1 MAQYLEKFRGTI
13 GKKQGEQIVKLL
25 NKKKNAGQIQSV
37 DEFAQRLEDLIRE
50 LTSTVLTPS
59 LALFLG
65 EKGDVITSETFN
77 YMLDRVQDDLEA
89 AFEEANN
96 IDEVQQAHEAIIRD
110 VILKNLR
117 AGVAELDS
125 KITLY
130 EFINQNTEGFDSAIF
145 STFRESKEERTPR
158 GTSNAILFAD
168 KRLKDFIPSTQD
180 AATEVIGERLTLA
193 DGGSGRIYH
202 SIRSIRQI
210 FDSESPQSDKIV
222 ERPGS
227 SLSNVIDNT
236 KGTYWVQTL
245 LFPVETQYARV
256 KLELDLG
263 GVRESNFIEI
273 EPISRKGLVLEK
285 IQYLDNNNVVT
296 TLTTPELAVEAPIGV
311 RMAKVATRR
320 FILVFRNENS
330 RVENFEFTDQNSLI
344 DQGFLERSERSEFVE
359 ADKLNKNVSMKA
371 LSDELDELVRSAEVK
386 KIVAISPRPKE
397 SYSGT
402 AFTTGFDNIHIGIAN
417 HTERSI
423 YVSTPLEITKPAR
436 VGLKAVESRPYH
448 KPYATVPDT
457 SVRFTDE
464 TYTVDD
470 DTYFLGSIEYWI
482 IKQELTKEGVLLST
496 ETFPILPLGVDRV
509 YHERLVLYDRSDI
522 TLTDNDLG
530 ETMFYTTKNDGNIK
544 VYRNGE
550 EIANVDGIGGATE
563 GWRMY
568 PQPSGDVTDRVAGG
582 GSPMRFR
589 IQILGVLRGDVYTIS
604 YTPSVSSTTV
614 IPKPPYTEFNS
625 IGGLQIVDLV
635 GDLSARR
642 NAGQVIAVSDV
653 GTQDTSQRTR
663 VYLSIIL
670 RQNTADSSLAPAVEE
685 YTLVSGSQDSSKFE
699 E

>member
-37 DEFAQRLEDLIRE
+37 DEFAQRLEDLIRD

-59 LALFLG
+59 LSLFLG

-130 EFINQNTEGFDSAIF
+130 EFINQNTQGFDSAIF
-145 STFRESKEERTPR
+145 STFRESREERTSR
-158 GTSNAILFAD
+158 GAANAILFAD
-168 KRLKDFIPSTQD
+168 KRIRDFIPSTQD
-180 AATEVIGERLTLA
+180 AAIEVIGERLTLA
-193 DGGSGRIYH
+193 DDGAGRVYH
-202 SIRSIRQI
+202 SIKSIRQI
-210 FDSESPQSDKIV
+210 FDSESPQSDKVV

-227 SLSNVIDNT
+227 SLSNVIDET
-236 KGTYWVQTL
+236 KGTYWIQTL
-245 LFPVETQYARV
+245 LFPQETQYARV

-273 EPISRKGLVLEK
+273 EPISRKGIVLEK
-285 IQYLDNNNVVT
+285 IQYVDNNNVVT
-296 TLTTPELAVEAPIGV
+296 TLAEPELSVEYPVGV

-344 DQGFLERSERSEFVE
+344 DQGFLERSERAEFVE
-359 ADKLNKNVSMKA
+359 ADKLNKNVTMEA
-371 LSDELDELVRSAEVK
+371 LSDELDELVRSSEIK
-386 KIVAISPRPKE
+386 EIVSIAPRPKE

-402 AFTTGFDNIHIGIAN
+402 AFTTGFDNIYIGLAN
-417 HTERSI
+417 HSDRSI
-423 YVSTPLEITKPAR
+423 YVSTPMEITKPAR

-457 SVRFTDE
+457 AIRFTDE

-482 IKQELTKEGVLLST
+482 VKQELTEEGVLLST
-496 ETFPILPLGVDRV
+496 STFPILPLGVDRV
-509 YHERLVLYDRSDI
+509 YHERLVLYDRSAI

-550 EIANVDGIGGATE
+550 EIPNVDGIVGASE

-568 PQPSGDVTDRVAGG
+568 PQPSGDPTDRIPGG

-589 IQILGVLRGDVYTIS
+589 IQVVGVLRGDVYTIS

-614 IPKPPYTEFNS
+614 ITKPPYTEFNS
-625 IGGLQIVDLV
+625 VGGLQIVDLV
-635 GDLSARR
+635 GDLSVRR
-642 NAGQVIAVSDV
+642 NAGQVVAVSDLGV
-653 GTQDTSQRTR
+653 QNTSQKTR
-663 VYLSIIL
+663 IYLAIIL

-685 YTLVSGSQDSSKFE
+685 YTLVSGSQNSSKFE